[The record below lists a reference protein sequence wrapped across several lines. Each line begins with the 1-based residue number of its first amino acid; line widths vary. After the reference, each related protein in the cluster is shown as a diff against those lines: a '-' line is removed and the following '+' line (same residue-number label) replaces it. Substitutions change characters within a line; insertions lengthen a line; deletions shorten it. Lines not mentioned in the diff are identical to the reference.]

1 MGIRRGLQRP
11 ARLLLFVL
19 LLATSSCSNDSATLP
34 DDPLAQGV
42 VLCVGDSI
50 TDSYGGL
57 PGYPEHLAAL
67 TGRRVVN
74 AGRTYETSAGGA
86 AKTPALLDEH
96 RPAALTILYGIN
108 DIQDAAAATVIVAN
122 IRLMVRAAAS
132 RGVRPIVG
140 LVLPVREGLAG
151 LNPAVER
158 LNAALIAMAREE
170 KVPTVDLYNLFLDR
184 SELYLDAIHPNAA
197 GRIAIAAAFAPYLD
211 P

>member
-74 AGRTYETSAGGA
+74 AG
-86 AKTPALLDEH
+86 
-96 RPAALTILYGIN
+96 ALTILYGIN

-170 KVPTVDLYNLFLDR
+170 KVPTVDLYNLVLDR